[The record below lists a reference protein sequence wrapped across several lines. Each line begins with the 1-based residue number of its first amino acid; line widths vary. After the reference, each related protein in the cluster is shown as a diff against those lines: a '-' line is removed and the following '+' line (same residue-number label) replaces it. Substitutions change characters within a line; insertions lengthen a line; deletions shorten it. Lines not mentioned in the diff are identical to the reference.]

1 MKQTWGFAWFSVALS
16 AIVLIA
22 MFFGGLEPGLPVF
35 FCFVPVI
42 FFMVA
47 RTIKELSDRVAHLE
61 GVLRDQ
67 DTGPGD
73 EG

>member
-22 MFFGGLEPGLPVF
+22 MLFGGPEPSLPVF
-35 FCFVPVI
+35 FCFIPVI

-47 RTIKELSDRVAHLE
+47 RTIKELADRVAHLE
-61 GVLRDQ
+61 GVLRNQ
-67 DTGPGD
+67 DTGSRD

>member
-22 MFFGGLEPGLPVF
+22 MLFGGLEPSLPTFLCFLPV
-35 FCFVPVI
+35 V

-47 RTIKELSDRVAHLE
+47 RAIKELTDRVAYLE
-61 GVLRDQ
+61 GMLQDQ
-67 DTGPGD
+67 SAAPKD
-73 EG
+73 ED